1 MLPSIYF
8 EPKGSSS
15 EDSCMHMYGM
25 ICLHAE
31 ITINGFY
38 IVYKYK
44 ILEFFKYIDV
54 NIKFSRRKNLSI
66 LI

>member
-38 IVYKYK
+38 K
-44 ILEFFKYIDV
+44 ITMYIIFELDTA
-54 NIKFSRRKNLSI
+54 I
-66 LI
+66 